1 MVYEPESVWEFST
14 TGNITFGLGA
24 AEELEAV
31 VQEYEAT
38 NVLVVTDEGVA
49 EAGIVDE
56 VIGPIESGEYTV
68 YDGVEPDPAL
78 STFEEAREVATEVDP
93 DFVVGIGG
101 GSSMD
106 VAKTTSIVHEHGG
119 DILDYVAAPTGRGED
134 VPGPGVPTACLPT
147 TAGTGSETS
156 PVTVI
161 SLPDEDL
168 KVGISSGYQRPNVA
182 LVDPGLTVSLPP
194 GPTASSG
201 MDALCHAIEAYVT
214 RRYDAKPAP
223 ASRSDRPDY
232 NGRSVLTDQFAR
244 SAIEHVGSGL
254 RDAVNNGQDLEARR
268 NMALGSL
275 MAGISFTNAGLGAT
289 HAIAMAAGAMGAGLV
304 AWYQT
309 GKVDTLYVAN
319 GLLAGLV
326 GITAIP
332 DTTHYLGAL
341 AIGGLAGAQLP
352 IVFSF
357 VEKRMKIDDVCAVFP
372 VHGSAGI
379 LGTLAFPFVH
389 YDLGVPLAEAALT
402 QFVGVVVIAA
412 WTVGATAVVWYALK
426 AAGQARVTPEHER
439 DGLDISEHGVDT
451 YPEFGDEEGVVA
463 DGGRVRT
470 DGGRVKTDGS
480 VATTD
485 GDSQ

>member
-14 TGNITFGLGA
+14 TGNVTFGLGA

-31 VQEYEAT
+31 VQEYGAT

-78 STFEEAREVATEVDP
+78 STFEEARQVATEVDP

-106 VAKTTSIVHEHGG
+106 VAKTTSIVHKHGG
-119 DILDYVAAPTGRGED
+119 DILDYIAAPTGRGED

-168 KVGISSGYQRPNVA
+168 KVGISSGYQRPDVA

-223 ASRSDRPDY
+223 ASRSERPDY

-244 SAIEHVGSGL
+244 SAIEHVGTGL
-254 RDAVNNGQDLEARR
+254 RDAVNNGQDLAARR

-275 MAGISFTNAGLGAT
+275 MAGVAFTNAGLGAT
-289 HAIAMAAGAMGAGLV
+289 HAIAMAAGAIHHTPHGVTIALTLPQVIRHNAASAPDRYAEVAELLGEDTDRASPGDAAEAAAVAVERLASDVGIDGGLSTLGIEEDDAGHI
-304 AWYQT
+304 AERAS
-309 GKVDTLYVAN
+309 TLER
-319 GLLAGLV
+319 LLAGN
-326 GITAIP
+326 P
-332 DTTHYLGAL
+332 
-341 AIGGLAGAQLP
+341 
-352 IVFSF
+352 
-357 VEKRMKIDDVCAVFP
+357 R
-372 VHGSAGI
+372 
-379 LGTLAFPFVH
+379 
-389 YDLGVPLAEAALT
+389 
-402 QFVGVVVIAA
+402 
-412 WTVGATAVVWYALK
+412 
-426 AAGQARVTPEHER
+426 RVT
-439 DGLDISEHGVDT
+439 
-451 YPEFGDEEGVVA
+451 
-463 DGGRVRT
+463 
-470 DGGRVKTDGS
+470 KTDLEEIVRRS
-480 VATTD
+480 I
-485 GDSQ
+485 